1 MRLGDQDQAQRTGFA
16 GRAARDRGARYPGEA
31 RGLDRLPDSDI
42 LAALHALPDEL
53 QLAVYLADVEGYRYS
68 EIALIMRTPV
78 GTVAS
83 RLHRGRARLRDR
95 LAAAAVQRGL
105 AASPG

>member
-1 MRLGDQDQAQRTGFA
+1 MSLGDQEQARCSRFA
-16 GRAARDRGARYPGEA
+16 GRSAAARGARYPGEA

-53 QLAVYLADVEGYRYS
+53 QLTVYLADVEGYRYS

-95 LAAAAVQRGL
+95 LAAAAVRRGL
-105 AASPG
+105 AVSPG